1 MTPEE
6 FNKFLLMKDI
16 YLKNSSTKSN
26 DDGVLDIYSY
36 ILKYE
41 NTDSDWWNEGH
52 GSSDIISIIKFYGN
66 GIWDKLKR
74 DILNW
79 SGFQIE
85 LFAQSLL
92 ISYPQY
98 PEKVLVQKRIDF
110 YNYLLINRPIQN
122 CDLIEIFDSWLQLD
136 LSLANLET
144 LQKLALLVELEAY
157 TNNIEDYEK
166 YEDFN
171 PFKRLY
177 LAIESKK

>member
-1 MTPEE
+1 MTLEE
-6 FNKFLLMKDI
+6 FKKFLLLKDI

-26 DDGVLDIYSY
+26 DEGVLEIYFY

-52 GSSDIISIIKFYGN
+52 DSSDIISIIKFYGN
-66 GIWDKLKR
+66 GIWAKLNN

-98 PEKVLVQKRIDF
+98 PEKELVQERIDF
-110 YNYLLINRPIQN
+110 YNYLLTIKPIQN
-122 CDLIEIFDSWLQLD
+122 CDLIGIFDSWLHLD

-144 LQKLALLVELEAY
+144 LQKLALLVKLETY
-157 TNNIEDYEK
+157 MNVED

-171 PFKRLY
+171 SFKRLY
-177 LAIESKK
+177 LAIQSKK